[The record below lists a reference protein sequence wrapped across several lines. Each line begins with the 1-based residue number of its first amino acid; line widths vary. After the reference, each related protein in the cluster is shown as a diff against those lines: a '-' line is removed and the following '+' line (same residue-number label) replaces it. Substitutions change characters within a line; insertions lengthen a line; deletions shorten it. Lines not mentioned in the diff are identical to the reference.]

1 MVCKYWR
8 EYELEIATVE
18 KKLQLPAADKEFI
31 RDKIVE
37 AVIGATE
44 LIR

>member
-1 MVCKYWR
+1 MVCKFWR
-8 EYELEIATVE
+8 EYELEIGSVE
-18 KKLQLPAADKEFI
+18 KKLQLPATDKEFV
-31 RDKIVE
+31 REKIVE